1 MKYLVW
7 FILAMGLVLIGRDA
21 YLLISG
27 TYPIQ
32 AGGIPLVAGLAT
44 IANAGIGA
52 FVLNYKSTE

>member
-1 MKYLVW
+1 
-7 FILAMGLVLIGRDA
+7 MGLVLIGRDA